1 MGVIVQL
8 QPGDGILARIVDFS
22 DGKGGTELLVLEVDT
37 VDGDQFTAKMLH
49 DAQLGEPWVTECDG
63 RFVFSGTIL
72 EHYPFKVRLRY
83 HDTEGR
89 FKERGV
95 SIEQALYLGPP
106 VNETVVTVATPI
118 NPRRDIPCH
127 AGNYVLTGVVPWIPK
142 AIYEHVVVPE
152 HGMFI
157 YMHSNMREQLS
168 RIVRVHNWP
177 AITYERTT
185 NFADADCHIVPVSA
199 EVAHVLKKMKGSP
212 EYNDLDYEWSCHLE
226 RWEHPQVHLSS
237 AWPNGTYKNFLNK
250 PAISEFMEAEG
261 PHLILCLVDTV
272 DFFMKKG
279 WRNNLREK
287 YEDQGKYSD
296 EYLKL
301 VCMATR
307 VIADRMEFHAN
318 DIYSYL
324 EEPCPF
330 ELLLRESIALLKET
344 PEYQCVGVFGEK
356 CEESCDSSCPA
367 CRGGEFRREDH
378 LSNQDYSSSLPR
390 LRPSEL
396 GMVTVLGACDSA
408 TAEESE
414 EEPDEDSEGNS

>member
-8 QPGDGILARIVDFS
+8 QPGGGILARIVDFT

-37 VDGDQFTAKMLH
+37 VDGDRFTAKMLH
-49 DAQLGEPWVTECDG
+49 DAHLGEPWVTNCDG
-63 RFVFSGTIL
+63 RFVFSGTVL
-72 EHYPFKVRLRY
+72 EHDPFKVELRY

-89 FKERGV
+89 FEKGWV
-95 SIEQALYLGPP
+95 SVVQALYLGPP

-118 NPRRDIPCH
+118 NPRRDIACH
-127 AGNYVLTGVVPWIPK
+127 AGHYVLTGAVPWIPK
-142 AIYEHVVVPE
+142 AIYEHVVVFGY
-152 HGMFI
+152 GMFI
-157 YMHSNMREQLS
+157 YMHSNMHEQLS
-168 RIVRVHNWP
+168 RIVPVHNWP
-177 AITYERTT
+177 GITSECTS

-212 EYNDLDYEWSCHLE
+212 EYNELDYEWSYHLE
-226 RWEHPQVHLSS
+226 RWEHPRVHLSS
-237 AWPNGTYKNFLNK
+237 AWPNGIYRNFLNK
-250 PAISEFMEAEG
+250 PAISEFLAGNG

-324 EEPCPF
+324 EEPSPF
-330 ELLLRESIALLKET
+330 ELLLRESIALLKDT
-344 PEYQCVGVFGEK
+344 AEYRSVGVFGEK
-356 CEESCDSSCPA
+356 CEESCESSCPA
-367 CRGGEFRREDH
+367 CCGGTFRREDT
-378 LSNQDYSSSLPR
+378 LSDQDDSSSLPR

-396 GMVTVLGACDSA
+396 GMVTVLGACDSVSS
-408 TAEESE
+408 EESE
-414 EEPDEDSEGNS
+414 KEYDKDSEDNF

>member
-8 QPGDGILARIVDFS
+8 QPGDGILAQIVDHT

-37 VDGDQFTAKMLH
+37 VDGDQFTAKMIH
-49 DAQLGEPWVTECDG
+49 DARLGEPWVTECDG
-63 RFVFSGTIL
+63 RFVFSGTVL
-72 EHYPFKVRLRY
+72 EHDPFKVDLRY

-89 FKERGV
+89 FKESGV
-95 SIEQALYLGPP
+95 CDKQALYLGPP

-118 NPRRDIPCH
+118 NPRRDVQCH
-127 AGNYVLTGVVPWIPK
+127 AGNYVLTGAVPWIPK

-152 HGMFI
+152 HGIRI
-157 YMHSNMREQLS
+157 YMHSKMREQLS
-168 RIVRVHNWP
+168 RIETMHNWP
-177 AITYERTT
+177 MNTRQRTV

-199 EVAHVLKKMKGSP
+199 EVAHVLDKMYESP
-212 EYNDLDYEWSCHLE
+212 EYNDLDYGWFSHLE
-226 RWEHPQVHLSS
+226 R
-237 AWPNGTYKNFLNK
+237 YKNFLNK

-279 WRNNLREK
+279 WRNSLREK

-324 EEPCPF
+324 EEPSPF

-378 LSNQDYSSSLPR
+378 LSDQDDSSSLPR

-408 TAEESE
+408 PVEESE
-414 EEPDEDSEGNS
+414 EESDEDSEGNS

>member
-8 QPGDGILARIVDFS
+8 QPGDGILARIVDFNES
-22 DGKGGTELLVLEVDT
+22 TGGTELLVLEVDT
-37 VDGDQFTAKMLH
+37 VDGDQFTAKMVHNAYLSNT
-49 DAQLGEPWVTECDG
+49 WVTKCDG
-63 RFVFSGTIL
+63 RFVYSGTIL
-72 EHYPFKVRLRY
+72 EHDPFKIRLRY

-89 FKERGV
+89 FEEGGFNIV
-95 SIEQALYLGPP
+95 QAIYLGPP
-106 VNETVVTVATPI
+106 VNETAVTIATSI
-118 NPRRDIPCH
+118 DPRREVVCH
-127 AGNYVLTGVVPWIPK
+127 ADGYVFSWGVPWIPK
-142 AIYEHVVVPE
+142 AIYQHVVVPE
-152 HGMFI
+152 DGRCI

-168 RIVRVHNWP
+168 RIVPVHNWP
-177 AITYERTT
+177 GITYERTT
-185 NFADADCHIVPVSA
+185 NFADVDCQLVPVSA
-199 EVAHVLKKMKGSP
+199 EVERVLKKMKGSP
-212 EYNDLDYEWSCHLE
+212 EYNDLEDEWSCHLK
-226 RWEHPQVHLSS
+226 RWEHPRVPLSS

-250 PAISEFMEAEG
+250 PAISEFLEGNG

-272 DFFMKKG
+272 DFFMKKD
-279 WRNNLREK
+279 WRNSLREK

-356 CEESCDSSCPA
+356 CEESCDSNCPA

-378 LSNQDYSSSLPR
+378 VSDQDDSSSLPR

-408 TAEESE
+408 SVEEPEEES
-414 EEPDEDSEGNS
+414 DEDSEGNS